1 MTSDPGRHDGADDDS
16 GREPGDDGTP
26 GAESLPEGE
35 RIDDATWS
43 SFVDNI
49 TWRTSPSPDI
59 PPEEVRE
66 ALDDEEW
73 VPPEPDPIGWRTTS
87 PSLVLGLIGAL
98 GGAFALFVVAVFV
111 RPVPGWI
118 LLVLIAVTLA
128 SAGVLFTHLPKR
140 RDPFSD
146 GREV

>member
-1 MTSDPGRHDGADDDS
+1 MTSDPNDRSGSDDD
-16 GREPGDDGTP
+16 RDPDDGLTP
-26 GAESLPEGE
+26 ETESLPEDE
-35 RIDDATWS
+35 RVDDSTWS

-49 TWRTSPSPDI
+49 TWHTSPSPDI
-59 PPEEVRE
+59 PPDEVRE

-73 VPPEPDPIGWRTTS
+73 IAPEPEPIGWRTTS
-87 PSLVLGLIGAL
+87 PSLVLGLFGAL
-98 GGAFALFVVAVFV
+98 GGAFALFIIAIFL

-118 LLVLIAVTLA
+118 LLVTIAVTVG
-128 SAGVLFTHLPKR
+128 SAAVLFTHLPQR